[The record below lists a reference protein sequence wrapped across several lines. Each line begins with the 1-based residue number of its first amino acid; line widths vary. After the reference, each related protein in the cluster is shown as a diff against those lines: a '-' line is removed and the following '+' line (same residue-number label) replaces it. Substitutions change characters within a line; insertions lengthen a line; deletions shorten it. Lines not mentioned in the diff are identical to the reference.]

1 EIVSELLENSHY
13 QYSNKVYND
22 ENTIQTSIIN
32 TYIFARVYYTIIP
45 EVDSGK
51 GYTDIFFIPLYNDK
65 PAMIVELKYNKTT
78 NTDIKQIKNWNYPA
92 ILQHYKDN
100 LLLIS
105 INYDNEAKNYIKNL
119 SIIHV
124 KLRSTMKI
132 IMKSKINEN

>member
-1 EIVSELLENSHY
+1 
-13 QYSNKVYND
+13 
-22 ENTIQTSIIN
+22 
-32 TYIFARVYYTIIP
+32 
-45 EVDSGK
+45 
-51 GYTDIFFIPLYNDK
+51 
-65 PAMIVELKYNKTT
+65 MIVELKYNKTT

-132 IMKSKINEN
+132 IMK

>member
-1 EIVSELLENSHY
+1 
-13 QYSNKVYND
+13 
-22 ENTIQTSIIN
+22 
-32 TYIFARVYYTIIP
+32 
-45 EVDSGK
+45 
-51 GYTDIFFIPLYNDK
+51 
-65 PAMIVELKYNKTT
+65 MIVELKYNKTT
-78 NTDIKQIKNWNYPA
+78 NTDIKQIKNWNYPT

>member
-1 EIVSELLENSHY
+1 
-13 QYSNKVYND
+13 
-22 ENTIQTSIIN
+22 
-32 TYIFARVYYTIIP
+32 
-45 EVDSGK
+45 
-51 GYTDIFFIPLYNDK
+51 
-65 PAMIVELKYNKTT
+65 MIVELKYNKTT